1 MLKRLI
7 SVAILIVTLSLL
19 GGGSYYLYQ
28 YFENQ
33 PKKVNSYQDIL
44 LGDSKDQVFYALG
57 KPSRVLLPGKE
68 ESAPEIIVGKETL
81 ENNPEHEKGFNH
93 WQYLSAKTVT
103 DVHFDPKSK
112 RTVTIGCS
120 KLSDQPPFESE
131 AIPESTAPSRGKK
144 VAIAPPVSVIPPP
157 ASPPPPKP
165 PLTPAQAAEAPA
177 ADPPLPPSLA
187 PAAAGS
193 APGEAAD
200 GAPPPPTPPQ
210 PPPPPEAAACNII
223 GIKIGDHENDIL
235 ARLGR
240 PKKETYDGIYKTII
254 YPNLNLAIKME
265 KRVVIYIKAV
275 KEVLAKPPVPK
286 LPAESEEGEAAKEGK
301 EGKEK

>member
-7 SVAILIVTLSLL
+7 SFVILIVTLGLL

-28 YFENQ
+28 YFEHQ
-33 PKKVNSYQDIL
+33 PKKVNSYQDIV

-81 ENNPEHEKGFNH
+81 ENNPDHEKAYNH

-103 DVHFDPKSK
+103 DVLFDSKSK
-112 RTVTIGCS
+112 KTVTIGCS
-120 KLSDQPPFESE
+120 KLSDQPAFETES
-131 AIPESTAPSRGKK
+131 IPEPTLPTKGKK
-144 VAIAPPVSVIPPP
+144 AAIAPPVSVIPPP
-157 ASPPPPKP
+157 ASVPPPPPKP

-177 ADPPLPPSLA
+177 ADTPPPPLLPPPS
-187 PAAAGS
+187 AAGS
-193 APGEAAD
+193 PPGEAPAPD
-200 GAPPPPTPPQ
+200 GAAPPPAAPPP
-210 PPPPPEAAACNII
+210 PPPPPEASACNII
-223 GIKIGDHENDIL
+223 GIKIGDHENDVL

-254 YPNLNLAIKME
+254 YPNFNLAIKME

-275 KEVLAKPPVPK
+275 KEVLTKPPVP
-286 LPAESEEGEAAKEGK
+286 AEGEESK